1 MSIDMDGPLAV
12 EIIPDVRTRFVDGDA
27 ALFRSFFER
36 SGLRV
41 ARLDRRLRIATANS
55 EFQREF
61 GGARR
66 DLRGAGLAEILH
78 PDYRQRVERQLAML
92 LDEPGGRYVERVAVA
107 VRAVGGIL
115 TGWLTALLVPAE
127 HGLADGADPLDGIF
141 VLVELDERG
150 PEDSAGYRRQMLSE
164 VDARILE
171 GICAGVSTMQLA
183 AQLFLSRGGVEYHVK
198 SLMQR
203 FKVKNRSALVS
214 KAYAVG
220 IFRVGQWPPRVPEN
234 LVQ

>member
-1 MSIDMDGPLAV
+1 MTISMDMPLAV
-12 EIIPDVRTRFVDGDA
+12 EMVPGVASRFADGDA

-41 ARLDRRLRIATANS
+41 ARLDHRLRIAAANS
-55 EFQREF
+55 EFRREF
-61 GGARR
+61 GGGRR
-66 DLRGAGLAEILH
+66 ELRGIALAEILH
-78 PDYRQRVERQLAML
+78 PEYRERVERQLAVL
-92 LDEPGGRYVERVAVA
+92 LDQPGGRYVERVAV
-107 VRAVGGIL
+107 RADGQTVL
-115 TGWLTALLVPAE
+115 TGWLTALVVPAE
-127 HGLADGADPLDGIF
+127 AGLPGGPELLDG
-141 VLVELDERG
+141 VLVLIELDDRG
-150 PEDSAGYRRQMLSE
+150 PEDSAGYRRHVLSE

-183 AQLFLSRGGVEYHVK
+183 ATLFLSRGGVEYHVK

-220 IFRVGQWPPRVPEN
+220 IFRVGQWPPRVPQN
-234 LVQ
+234 FVR